1 MLWKQH
7 KNKQYAAEALV
18 NSKFIYSALLE
29 IWFRDTADEGSGI
42 IDVCPAEEAPADLRL
57 KMWIA
62 VESEE
67 EEGAGSSATVNR
79 SNTCETQLTE
89 DRNSQTQ
96 LLITVEYNTDCN
108 VIKQCDFEKN

>member
-1 MLWKQH
+1 
-7 KNKQYAAEALV
+7 
-18 NSKFIYSALLE
+18 
-29 IWFRDTADEGSGI
+29 
-42 IDVCPAEEAPADLRL
+42 
-57 KMWIA
+57 MWTA

-79 SNTCETQLTE
+79 PNTCETQLTE

-108 VIKQCDFEKN
+108 VIKQCDFEKNWVTKFCVIGKIVTYDVTDHAQK